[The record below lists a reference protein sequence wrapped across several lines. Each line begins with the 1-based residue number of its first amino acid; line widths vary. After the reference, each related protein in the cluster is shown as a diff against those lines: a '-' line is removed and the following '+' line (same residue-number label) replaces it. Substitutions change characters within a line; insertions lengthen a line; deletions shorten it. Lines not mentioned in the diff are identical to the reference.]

1 MEYTVAAK
9 VVTYCPMRFE
19 NYPLDLQYCPFQ
31 VGSYGHN
38 ESYMSF
44 KLESLTRDDQQS
56 ISVLGYKTKVLSLP
70 QQHQLWRSRR
80 GNFTMT
86 VFLLEL
92 KRKSTPY
99 LIGFYLPSGLFV
111 MVSWVISYFIN

>member
-1 MEYTVAAK
+1 MYFKAEELCTKMTLPFHTGIFVTKTIIEYTVAAK
-9 VVTYCPMRFE
+9 VVIYCPMGFE

-56 ISVLGYKTKVLSLP
+56 ISVLGYKTRVLSLP
-70 QQHQLWRSRR
+70 QQHQLWRSKR

-86 VFLLEL
+86 
-92 KRKSTPY
+92 
-99 LIGFYLPSGLFV
+99 
-111 MVSWVISYFIN
+111 